1 MKAKECMSNN
11 VCSCTPSC
19 SVFDVAKM
27 MNEQHVGCIPVCDN
41 KNCMVGIVTDRD
53 IVLRGV
59 ACGKDLKQTPI
70 SDIMTC
76 DVCSCDS
83 NEEMSNVES
92 KMVDNQVR
100 RMPVLENGKIIGVLT
115 IGDLINHDCKLGK
128 KEVFNT
134 IDSICDCTDN
144 RKNAQ

>member
-41 KNCMVGIVTDRD
+41 KNCMVGIVT
-53 IVLRGV
+53 
-59 ACGKDLKQTPI
+59 
-70 SDIMTC
+70 
-76 DVCSCDS
+76 
-83 NEEMSNVES
+83 
-92 KMVDNQVR
+92 VDNQVR